1 MLEHRLLTTED
12 YPELVKFWK
21 DNRFSPIPQSALP
34 NNGTG
39 GLMVYQGDINICAG
53 FIYNT
58 NSSLCWLEFITSNF
72 EVKDKKLRRE
82 ALNYLILQLCESA
95 KMMGKTAIF
104 TSVKNHGLIQR
115 FNDCGFEIGSN
126 NTMEMI
132 KSL

>member
-1 MLEHRLLTTED
+1 
-12 YPELVKFWK
+12 
-21 DNRFSPIPQSALP
+21 
-34 NNGTG
+34 
-39 GLMVYQGDINICAG
+39 MVYKGGVNICAG

-72 EVKDKKLRRE
+72 EVKDRKLRRE

-95 KMMGKTAIF
+95 KIMGKTAIF

-115 FNDCGFEIGSN
+115 FNDCGFKIGSN